1 MFVSPQFQDDK
12 RTETVFLCS
21 LSPNAHR
28 NCRPTVTTVS
38 TMPTILLCLLCQLC
52 PQMHIATTGCF
63 EKSQDQIQR
72 CRQQSWAFKQVER
85 MSNCPWIQKIANN
98 YLVKCVEKKVFDAN
112 GKITRFWSF
121 ERSGGKA
128 SFCTFDNFQ
137 KPGITETGNRKRGL
151 SGFRTAR
158 GGKAHILKV
167 KMPLIQLF
175 IKPSSAD
182 APSVVYQANCPA
194 ISFVCWTINYLMPLQ
209 LFIKPSADKIIH
221 LHGLHRNRS
230 PQSDLCISLL
240 LAKKT
245 ILTDAM

>member
-1 MFVSPQFQDDK
+1 MFFSTQFQDDK
-12 RTETVFLCS
+12 RTKTVFLCS

-28 NCRPTVTTVS
+28 NCR
-38 TMPTILLCLLCQLC
+38 LLRKIPRSNSALQVAKLSLQAGGENVQLSMDPEDC
-52 PQMHIATTGCF
+52 
-63 EKSQDQIQR
+63 
-72 CRQQSWAFKQVER
+72 KQLFSKVH
-85 MSNCPWIQKIANN
+85 W
-98 YLVKCVEKKVFDAN
+98 KKVFDAN

>member
-1 MFVSPQFQDDK
+1 MTNGPKQSF
-12 RTETVFLCS
+12 C
-21 LSPNAHR
+21 AA
-28 NCRPTVTTVS
+28 
-38 TMPTILLCLLCQLC
+38 C
-52 PQMHIATTGCF
+52 PQMHIATAGQLWPLFLLCQLSYYAYYANCVPKCT
-63 EKSQDQIQR
+63 SQLQAASKNPKIKFSAAGSKAEPSSR
-72 CRQQSWAFKQVER
+72 WRE
-85 MSNCPWIQKIANN
+85 CPWIQKIANN
-98 YLVKCVEKKVFDAN
+98 YLVKCVEKKVFDAI

-121 ERSGGKA
+121 ERSGEKA

-151 SGFRTAR
+151 SVFRTAR

-182 APSVVYQANCPA
+182 ALSVVYQANRPA